1 MLHEFGFLSWFMR
14 FLAGL
19 FVVLGSFNPYGLS
32 YYDWTVSGNGMTP
45 LKMMVGIGLLILH
58 IVALLASVR
67 SLGTVG
73 VGLVTALFA
82 SAAWVLIDRR
92 LLDIEDPRVFQ
103 FTLLVILGAVYGI
116 GLSYSHIRARISGQY
131 DSNDVTQNSPI

>member
-1 MLHEFGFLSWFMR
+1 MR

-19 FVVLGSFNPYGLS
+19 FVVLGSFNPYGFS
-32 YYDWTVSGNGMTP
+32 YYDWVVSGNGMTAW
-45 LKMMVGIGLLILH
+45 KTMVGIGLLILH

-67 SLGTVG
+67 SLGTIG

-82 SAAWVLIDRR
+82 SAAWVLMIGNCSTSRIR
-92 LLDIEDPRVFQ
+92 ACSNSRCSSYC
-103 FTLLVILGAVYGI
+103 GAVYGI

>member
-1 MLHEFGFLSWFMR
+1 MLHEFGFVSWFMR

-19 FVVLGSFNPYGLS
+19 FIVLGSFNPYGLS
-32 YYDWTVSGNGMTP
+32 YYDWVIAGVGMTP
-45 LKMMVGIGLLILH
+45 LKMMVGIALLITH

-67 SLGTVG
+67 SLGPVG
-73 VGLVTALFA
+73 IGLVTALLA
-82 SAAWVLIDRR
+82 SAAWVLIAKR

-103 FTLLVILGAVYGI
+103 FTALVILGGVYGI
-116 GLSYSHIRARISGQY
+116 GLSFSHIRARISGQY

>member
-1 MLHEFGFLSWFMR
+1 MLHEFGFVSWFMR

-19 FVVLGSFNPYGLS
+19 FVVLGSYNPYGLS
-32 YYDWTVSGNGMTP
+32 YYDWVTAGVGMTP
-45 LKMMVGIGLLILH
+45 LKMMVGIALLILH
-58 IVALLASVR
+58 FVAILASVR
-67 SLGTVG
+67 SLGPVG
-73 VGLVTALFA
+73 IGLVTALFA

-103 FTLLVILGAVYGI
+103 FTLLVILGGVYGI
-116 GLSYSHIRARISGQY
+116 GLSFSHIRARISGQY